1 MTHTI
6 TNHKLTQ
13 GLVESNMT
21 ETKEAEKDDRQGAY
35 RRWAMQVFNQI
46 R

>member
-1 MTHTI
+1 
-6 TNHKLTQ
+6 
-13 GLVESNMT
+13 MT
-21 ETKEAEKDDRQGAY
+21 ETKETEEKDNRQGAY